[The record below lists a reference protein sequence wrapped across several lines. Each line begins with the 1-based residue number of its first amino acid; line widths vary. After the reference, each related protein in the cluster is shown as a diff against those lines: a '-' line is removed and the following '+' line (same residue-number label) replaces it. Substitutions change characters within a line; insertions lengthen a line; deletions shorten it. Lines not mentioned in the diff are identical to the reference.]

1 VTVAKF
7 VATLVVVACGGFA
20 AAADM
25 TPGFPDARFGKGEL
39 KHVHGMPVVVL
50 RGTPAEMGEQLG
62 VLAVKTAPG
71 LDELHRNF
79 LRDSGNEKRAPFLR
93 IMARRLMPNFPPDHL
108 TEIEAM
114 AKAAGRDLDLALFAN
129 TVYDLSSG
137 MGCSTVVVEK
147 ERSKTGA
154 PIFGRNFDW
163 LPSKGL
169 TEHTMLIVFHPQGK
183 RAFAISTVCPIV
195 GCISGMNDAGL
206 CCTVNEIRLRQCK
219 EKVAFNWEG
228 TPTLLAFR
236 RVLEECGSVDEAEKL
251 LRGMKRTTSVC
262 LTICDREGGSVLEI
276 TPKVVRRRSA
286 VHDVCL
292 CTNHLRCDGLS
303 KGEKCWRYTALEPL
317 QHEDAKLGV
326 ADVFDHLDEVNQG
339 KQTLQSMVFEP
350 AKRTLHLKYG
360 PGPATKLK
368 AKTFDLGKWFDQK

>member
-1 VTVAKF
+1 MTRLGMMLVA
-7 VATLVVVACGGFA
+7 VAWGGFTIA
-20 AAADM
+20 AEPRA
-25 TPGFPDARFGKGEL
+25 TFPNGKFGKGEL
-39 KHVHGMPVVVL
+39 KHVHGMPVVVV
-50 RGTPAEMGEQLG
+50 RGTPVEIGEQLG
-62 VLAVKTAPG
+62 VLTVKAAPG
-71 LDELHRNF
+71 LDEMHANF
-79 LRDSGNEKRAPFLR
+79 LRDAKIEDRSTFLNL
-93 IMARRLMPNFPPDHL
+93 MARRLAPNFPPDHR

-114 AKAAGRDLDLALFAN
+114 AKAGGRQLDLALFAN

-147 ERSKTGA
+147 GRSKTGA

-163 LPSKGL
+163 RPSKGL
-169 TEHTMLIVFHPQGK
+169 TEHTLLAVFHPEGK
-183 RAFAISTVCPIV
+183 RAFATVTICPIV

-206 CCTVNEIRLRQCK
+206 ACTINEIRLRQSK
-219 EKVAFNWEG
+219 DKAAFNWDG

-236 RVLEECGSVDEAEKL
+236 RVLEECATVAEAETL
-251 LRGMKRTTSVC
+251 LSGMKRTTSAC
-262 LTICDREGGSVLEI
+262 LTICDRDGGAVIEV
-276 TPKVVRRRSA
+276 TPKTVVRRSA

-317 QHEDAKLGV
+317 QHEDTKLGV
-326 ADVFDHLDEVNQG
+326 ADVFAQLHEVNQG

-360 PGPATKLK
+360 PGPATKLE
-368 AKTFDLGKWFDQK
+368 AKTYELGEWFDK